1 MLAADTVVD
10 KQNTLEYRTLH
21 IGGWESYQI
30 LTTTSSS
37 TPSSSTAAANNVI
50 TGGMPGFIGSIQQ
63 LTVNGQQWIE
73 LARTTTSPNIP
84 PLASTGDYQPRI
96 RLTAKYGR
104 RDHQIVHHSVTFK
117 SKHTFVGLPVLKA
130 YQATN
135 IYFQVSGPN
144 PFPIFILMNLKKY
157 INSVKLTYSRS

>member
-1 MLAADTVVD
+1 MFPADTVLD

-30 LTTTSSS
+30 LTTPSSSTTSSS
-37 TPSSSTAAANNVI
+37 TTSNNVI

-84 PLASTGDYQPRI
+84 PLTSSGDYQPRI

-104 RDHQIVHHSVTFK
+104 RDHQMVHHSVTFK

-135 IYFQVSGPN
+135 IYFQVREPN
-144 PFPIFILMNLKKY
+144 SFNLLKSMYEAKFF
-157 INSVKLTYSRS
+157 